1 MSIYVRQLWHR
12 QILLQKI
19 IRMGLHLAKRRV
31 LQVFQIIYI
40 VLVSIHNHV
49 FSELVIN
56 FEVDDDNVFLDS
68 ALADANSSL
77 LPGTRRS
84 LAKVR
89 KPTSRYCPA
98 LYLATLIQAGTNSWV
113 ISIIAILWK
122 LGRPCICKI
131 ITGTYVAHIIISHN
145 RHN

>member
-1 MSIYVRQLWHR
+1 MAQANSF
-12 QILLQKI
+12 
-19 IRMGLHLAKRRV
+19 AKDHPDGFASCKEESPAGFSNNSV
-31 LQVFQIIYI
+31 GANSQSPTF
-40 VLVSIHNHV
+40 

-89 KPTSRYCPA
+89 KPTPRYCPP
-98 LYLATLIQAGTNSWV
+98 LYLATLIRAGTHS
-113 ISIIAILWK
+113 
-122 LGRPCICKI
+122 
-131 ITGTYVAHIIISHN
+131 
-145 RHN
+145 

>member
-1 MSIYVRQLWHR
+1 MAQANSF
-12 QILLQKI
+12 
-19 IRMGLHLAKRRV
+19 AKDHPNGFASSKEESSAWFSNDLYSV
-31 LQVFQIIYI
+31 GVKSQQPTF
-40 VLVSIHNHV
+40 

-89 KPTSRYCPA
+89 
-98 LYLATLIQAGTNSWV
+98 
-113 ISIIAILWK
+113 
-122 LGRPCICKI
+122 
-131 ITGTYVAHIIISHN
+131 
-145 RHN
+145 